1 MLILQS
7 LFGLGVFVA
16 LAWLLSE
23 NRRRFPLRV
32 VASGLLLQLVLAWL
46 LLNVGPF
53 RELFQ
58 WLNELLLA
66 LERATQAGAGFVFG
80 YLGGGEL
87 PYTETRPGASFVLA
101 FRALPLILVVSA
113 LSALLFYWRIL
124 PLLVRAFSLL
134 LQKTLGIGGATGMGA
149 AANIFMGMIESPMVV
164 RPYLARLQ
172 RGEMFALMT
181 TGMATIAG
189 TVLVL
194 YASFL
199 QPVIPDA
206 LGHILTASIIS
217 VPAALLISLVMV
229 PVSGNTGGDFT
240 PARGADSAMDAIT
253 QGTMRG
259 LQLLFNVVAMLI
271 VLVALVSLVNMAL
284 GLLPEVGGEAV
295 SLQRILG
302 LLMAPLAWLTGI
314 PAAEAGTAGALLGTK
329 TVLNELIAYLE
340 LAKLE
345 PGALSERSRLI
356 LVYAMCGFANLGSL
370 GIIIG
375 GMGGMVP
382 ERRGEIVQLGIK
394 SIVAGTLATL
404 MTGAVVGIVM

>member
-7 LFGLGVFVA
+7 LFGLGVFIA
-16 LAWLLSE
+16 LAWLMSE
-23 NRRRFPLRV
+23 NRRRFPLRAV
-32 VASGLLLQLVLAWL
+32 LGGVLLQLFLAWL

-53 RELFQ
+53 RDVFH
-58 WLNELLLA
+58 WLNDLLLA
-66 LERATQAGAGFVFG
+66 LEQATQAGSRFVFG
-80 YLGGGEL
+80 YLGGGEP
-87 PYTETRPGASFVLA
+87 PYVESQPGASFILA

-124 PLLVRAFSLL
+124 PKLVRAFAFLL
-134 LQKTLGIGGATGMGA
+134 EKTLGIGGATGMGA
-149 AANIFMGMIESPMVV
+149 AANVFMGMIESPMVV
-164 RPYLARLQ
+164 RPYLSRLH
-172 RGEMFALMT
+172 RGELFALMT

-199 QPVIPDA
+199 TPVLPDA

-217 VPAALLISLVMV
+217 VPAALLISLLMV
-229 PVSGNTGGDFT
+229 PVSGATGGDYSA
-240 PARGADSAMDAIT
+240 PRGASGAMDAIT
-253 QGTMRG
+253 QGTMQG
-259 LQLLFNVVAMLI
+259 LQLLFNIVAMLI
-271 VLVALVSLVNMAL
+271 VLIALVTLVNMGL
-284 GLLPEVGGEAV
+284 HLLPEIGGQPL

-302 LLMAPLAWLTGI
+302 WVMAPLAWLAGI

-382 ERRGEIVQLGIK
+382 ERRAEIVELGFK
-394 SIVAGTLATL
+394 SIIAGTLATL
-404 MTGAVVGIVM
+404 MTGAVVGIVA